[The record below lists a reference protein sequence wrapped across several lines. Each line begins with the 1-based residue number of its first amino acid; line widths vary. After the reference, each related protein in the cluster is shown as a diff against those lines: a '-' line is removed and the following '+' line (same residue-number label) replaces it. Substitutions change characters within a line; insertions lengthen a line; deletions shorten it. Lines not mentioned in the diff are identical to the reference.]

1 LTYRVF
7 LVFFGLMNAQ
17 LYIMDDQN
25 QAPTG
30 GRDLNSS
37 SIFRAGGRP
46 GLSFAGTLSRSS
58 IHVRR
63 RARRFDRFPPWGI
76 GFSGGPGVSS
86 TERSYPG
93 LPHLPHSP
101 DPPPGDSPSWPG
113 GSAVASRPPGF
124 ENSPPWCSWRFQV
137 STTDSPA
144 GDPGTVAPHGTVPGQ
159 GRPTAVPTCRDCA
172 FGQRRRSR
180 WIGRRIRNTSLIES

>member
-1 LTYRVF
+1 MMTV
-7 LVFFGLMNAQ
+7 MNVR
-17 LYIMDDQN
+17 LYMANDQN
-25 QAPTG
+25 QGLSETQDHNP
-30 GRDLNSS
+30 S

-46 GLSFAGTLSRSS
+46 GLFFAGTPGRTFRR
-58 IHVRR
+58 IRR
-63 RARRFDRFPPWGI
+63 RARRFDNFSPWGI
-76 GFSGGPGVSS
+76 GSAAGRGSH
-86 TERSYPG
+86 
-93 LPHLPHSP
+93 LPSVHTPACLSFEPLPHSP